1 MSEDDKQDVLMLPEG
16 RVINHNLIVRDQYEE
31 GAALKYTVEL
41 AFEEGELNDLYDA
54 CCDFADEEFGA
65 GTGDSEAEG
74 GLYVPVLSG
83 DKLAARREKKGKVGD
98 AYKGMEVVRIST
110 KFNKYGD
117 EDAGGA
123 AVYMPDAE
131 TEITAANKSELYPG
145 MYGVAAIVLKGYEK
159 TVQDA
164 DGDDE
169 RIPAITLYLQAF
181 QKTKDGD
188 KLSSGS
194 DKSQL
199 FKPVGK
205 ASKKDGGRKRRK
217 G

>member
-1 MSEDDKQDVLMLPEG
+1 MSEDDKQDVIMLPEG
-16 RVINHNLIVRDQYEE
+16 RVTNHSLLIRDQYEE
-31 GAALKYTVEL
+31 GADYKYTLEL
-41 AFEEGELNDLYDA
+41 AFEENALDDLYEA

-65 GTGDSEAEG
+65 GTSDEDGD
-74 GLYVPVLSG
+74 LYIPILNG

-98 AYKGMEVVRIST
+98 AYKDMEVVRVST

-117 EDAGGA
+117 PDDGGA
-123 AVYMPDAE
+123 AVYMPDAK

-145 MYGVAAIVLKGYEK
+145 MYGITAIVLKGYEK
-159 TVQDA
+159 TVQDE
-164 DGDDE
+164 DGDDK

-181 QKTKDGD
+181 QKTKDGE
-188 KLSSGS
+188 KLSTS

-205 ASKKDGGRKRRK
+205 AKKEDGGRKRRK